1 MITRYAPRNRQ
12 NDPQRNNPNPNPHDF
27 RNHRLLLVLRDSEI
41 PSNHT
46 QSPGFN
52 DRAIYGRHPNGFVR
66 RILSTLAGAGNSR
79 RTPVKR
85 PTIAVV
91 NLSRRSGDVR
101 FRLRPAGPF
110 WQCPLYPD
118 SRSPRRLMR
127 KRRLPDW
134 PRPLIPIGRGFSL
147 KGRQFSI
154 FATSSPV
161 VTLRCAASPA
171 PYLAPTLR
179 ELVRFRAP

>member
-1 MITRYAPRNRQ
+1 MVNYSRGASMITRYAPRNRQ

-46 QSPGFN
+46 QSLGFN

-85 PTIAVV
+85 PTILQ
-91 NLSRRSGDVR
+91 LSISRADQAMSVSGCDLPVHFGNVR
-101 FRLRPAGPF
+101 FTPAG
-110 WQCPLYPD
+110 
-118 SRSPRRLMR
+118 STGRRNTGIKSLC
-127 KRRLPDW
+127 W
-134 PRPLIPIGRGFSL
+134 GFKLQGLTWS
-147 KGRQFSI
+147 F
-154 FATSSPV
+154 V
-161 VTLRCAASPA
+161 
-171 PYLAPTLR
+171 
-179 ELVRFRAP
+179 